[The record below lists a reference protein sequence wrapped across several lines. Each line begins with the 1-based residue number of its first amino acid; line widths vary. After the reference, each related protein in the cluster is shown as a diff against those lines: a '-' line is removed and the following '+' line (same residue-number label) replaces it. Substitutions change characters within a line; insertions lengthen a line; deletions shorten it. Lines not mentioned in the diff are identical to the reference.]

1 MDGDVSRTSPV
12 GSDQEYTR
20 RRFLKTAAWG
30 AAAISAAGIAGCANG
45 GEEQGK
51 AGEAKKNAQGDHQ
64 GVGGTS
70 VSEARA
76 AIVLSSNPLYDGFG
90 QRGLFHAYYGG
101 ADFGEVTTTAGRIG
115 DSTSAEDWY
124 REWVATADR
133 VAGIGDESAA
143 AGHRLKGLVGELFAF
158 AYRRG
163 AGKHQVDGLCALFYH
178 PYLNALGQLRPQ
190 LLLHGSLGVIKEPL
204 AKVLVLKA
212 PLYKSA
218 LILGAGAPTC

>member
-70 VSEARA
+70 VSEARRRSCSA
-76 AIVLSSNPLYDGFG
+76 ATRCATGSASAGCSM
-90 QRGLFHAYYGG
+90 R
-101 ADFGEVTTTAGRIG
+101 TTAGP
-115 DSTSAEDWY
+115 TSA
-124 REWVATADR
+124 RSR
-133 VAGIGDESAA
+133 P
-143 AGHRLKGLVGELFAF
+143 
-158 AYRRG
+158 RR
-163 AGKHQVDGLCALFYH
+163 DG
-178 PYLNALGQLRPQ
+178 
-190 LLLHGSLGVIKEPL
+190 
-204 AKVLVLKA
+204 
-212 PLYKSA
+212 
-218 LILGAGAPTC
+218 